1 MFVCPECGRAQPGP
15 GYCTE
20 DGAAFA
26 DASGDPLLG
35 TNIGS
40 YRIAARIGAGGMGL
54 VYKGVHPSIG
64 SRVAVKVLSTDCA
77 SRPDLVER
85 FFAEARAVNVI
96 RHEHIVNVLDLAAL
110 PDGRPYIV
118 MEFLDGAPL
127 SLVIRQRGPLPL
139 GALTRTLLEVL
150 GALGAAHAQGIVHR
164 DLKPDNVF
172 VTPGGHA
179 KVLDFGIAKLRP
191 DLAETEGSTR
201 TGSLLGTPLYM
212 SPEQAAGQ
220 PVDARSD
227 LYSAGVILFEGTT
240 GQTPFRSAAL
250 FQLLRQHIEQAPPL
264 PRSLRAEVPP
274 ALEQVIL
281 RALEKNPTRR
291 FQSAAE
297 FSDALAVAATS
308 LPPDSYASLGSSAWG
323 SGHVSSAPAAT
334 PGSGSSVQGVEA
346 HATAPSQAGA
356 STTASRHP
364 VGRSVLP
371 YFAVG
376 TLGLLVL
383 AAVAAVVAIGVALV
397 VVWQRDSDDVL
408 ADAVQATETAAVD
421 PPPAAVDQAVA
432 PRSVATLPD
441 PLQPSW
447 PPGSD
452 PKRFDPWKF
461 FPRAQKMAKAAWQDV
476 ELVRIDVRG
485 INGQGLIDFTVSAD
499 DFQSSAYYRFRSP
512 SASRPPAGRP
522 LNAKPDGPCLY
533 YVVVEANGIRGF
545 KSDFS
550 CKEDT
555 IAPPRCSPAHVWK
568 QAQSMGAPTGNY
580 IGQVSYYSVF
590 GKKPRWL
597 VTIGSDN
604 SRAVWVEDDC

>member
-26 DASGDPLLG
+26 EATGDPLLG
-35 TNIGS
+35 ANIGS
-40 YRIAARIGAGGMGL
+40 YRIATRIGAGGMGL

-64 SRVAVKVLSTDCA
+64 SRVAVKVLSADCT

-118 MEFLDGAPL
+118 MEYLDGTPL
-127 SLVIRQRGPLPL
+127 SLVIRQRSPLPL
-139 GALTRTLLEVL
+139 GALTRTLMEVL

-191 DLAETEGSTR
+191 DLTEAEGSTR

-227 LYSAGVILFEGTT
+227 LYSAGVILFEGST
-240 GQTPFRSAAL
+240 GRPPFQSAAL

-264 PRSLRAEVPP
+264 PRSLRAELPP

-281 RALEKNPTRR
+281 RALEKDPARR

-297 FSDALAVAATS
+297 FSDALAMAASS
-308 LPPDSYASLGSSAWG
+308 LAPDSFTSLGSNTWGARPVSA
-323 SGHVSSAPAAT
+323 APGAT
-334 PGSGSSVQGVEA
+334 PVSASGMSSVGSPS
-346 HATAPSQAGA
+346 TAQSQSEGD
-356 STTASRHP
+356 TTATRPQS
-364 VGRSVLP
+364 GRSVLP
-371 YFAVG
+371 YFALG
-376 TLGLLVL
+376 TLGLLVVG
-383 AAVAAVVAIGVALV
+383 AVAAVIAVGVTLV
-397 VVWQRDSDDVL
+397 VIWQRDSDDVL
-408 ADAVQATETAAVD
+408 TDPIRAAETAGTESHPATPEAA
-421 PPPAAVDQAVA
+421 PPQAGTA
-432 PRSVATLPD
+432 LPD
-441 PLQPSW
+441 PHEPSR
-447 PPGSD
+447 PPEFD
-452 PKRFDPWKF
+452 PRRFDPWKF
-461 FPRAQKMAKAAWQDV
+461 FPRAQQMAKAAWPDV
-476 ELVRIDVRG
+476 ELVRIDLQG
-485 INGQGLIDFTVSAD
+485 INGQGLIDFTVSAG
-499 DFQSSAYYRFRSP
+499 DFPSSAYYRFRSP
-512 SASRPPAGRP
+512 SASKPPAGKP
-522 LNAKPDGPCLY
+522 LNAKPEGPCLY
-533 YVVVEANGIRGF
+533 YVVAEANGIRSF
-545 KSDFS
+545 KSDYS
-550 CKEDT
+550 CKEAT
-555 IAPPRCSPAHVWK
+555 IAPPRCSPRHVWK
-568 QAQSMGAPTGNY
+568 QAQSRGAPTGNY

-597 VTIGSDN
+597 VAIGSDS